1 MAVTYTATVEQTEQ
15 VGNSTFAWGT
25 LSASGTYTAGGDAV
39 TIAGIENVRQ
49 LRASGGGR
57 LLEFVAAGSLLQVKA
72 WATAGATV
80 AASEITAG
88 TTLTGETYNFFAIG
102 Q

>member
-1 MAVTYTATVEQTEQ
+1 MAVTYAVNVEQTEQ
-15 VGNSTFAWGT
+15 VGNSTLAWGT
-25 LSASGTYTAGGDAV
+25 LTPTGTYTAGGDAV
-39 TIAGIENVRQ
+39 TIAGIENVRL
-49 LRASGGGR
+49 LRASGAGR

-88 TTLTGETYNFFAIG
+88 TTLTGEVYTFLAVG

>member
-25 LSASGTYTAGGDAV
+25 LAASGTYTAGGDAITV
-39 TIAGIENVRQ
+39 AGIENLRVV
-49 LRASGGGR
+49 RASGGGR
-57 LLEFVAAGSLLQVKA
+57 LLEFVPAGSLLQVKA

-88 TTLTGETYNFFAIG
+88 TSLTGESYTFFAVG